1 MTATFTLLPTS
12 FSLTVTKSGTG
23 SGTVTRAPPV
33 ISCGTTCFASFASGT
48 TVTLTATPA
57 TGSTFAGWN
66 GACTGTGACTVTRS
80 SVQAVGATFGTASS
94 GGFTDNPL
102 VAGVVVVKATH
113 INERRTAI
121 NAART
126 RNGLA
131 AATWTDATLTPGST
145 AIKAV
150 HIAEL
155 RAALNAIF
163 TKLGKTLPSY
173 TDATIVSGQTTA
185 KAVHIQELRNA
196 LGVLP

>member
-1 MTATFTLLPTS
+1 MNRLDR
-12 FSLTVTKSGTG
+12 G
-23 SGTVTRAPPV
+23 RAGRQRCVCP
-33 ISCGTTCFASFASGT
+33 
-48 TVTLTATPA
+48 
-57 TGSTFAGWN
+57 
-66 GACTGTGACTVTRS
+66 R
-80 SVQAVGATFGTASS
+80 
-94 GGFTDNPL
+94 GGREP
-102 VAGVVVVKATH
+102 VAGPGGVDRRASH